1 MKTEGKK
8 LRRWG
13 VPAGGA
19 CVLLGLV
26 MWQMG
31 VFQFGKVRP
40 GETALPGGRAEGR
53 FVTVEEVEVPETYRT
68 AGTVSSRTH
77 VDVAARIV
85 ARIVEIPV
93 RSGDRVTNGALL
105 VRLDDADLRAGVN
118 QAAERVKAAQAGV
131 SAAAEKVSQAQA
143 AYDLALADVQRM
155 RPLLA
160 SGAISQ
166 QALDTAESQFRQARA
181 ALAQAEQ
188 GRVAALAEVQAAQ
201 QAQRQAEAVLSY
213 AALYSPS
220 DAVVAERLADPG
232 DLASPGKVL
241 LRLFD
246 PSRLM
251 LEVPV
256 RESLVQRLKIGDK
269 VPFSVTA
276 LGRTFTGEIREIVPA
291 VDPGSRTFMVKICIG
306 EAPGL
311 VPGMFGTLELPL
323 GTRRALVVPEA
334 AVTRA
339 GQLEYVQVKAGNGVQ
354 RTLVRTVPAGGGKLE
369 VVSGLEAGAEV
380 RVE

>member
-1 MKTEGKK
+1 MNKTMLK
-8 LRRWG
+8 RWG

-19 CVLLGLV
+19 CVLIVLV
-26 MWQMG
+26 LWQMG
-31 VFQFGKVRP
+31 VFHVGKVRP
-40 GETALPGGRAEGR
+40 GRAAGGAAAAEGT
-53 FVTVEEVEVPETYRT
+53 FVAVEEVDVAETYRT
-68 AGTVSSRTH
+68 AGTVTSRTH

-85 ARIVEIPV
+85 ARIVEVAV

-105 VRLDDADLRAGVN
+105 VRLDDADLRAAVK
-118 QAAERVKAAQAGV
+118 QAMERVNAAQAGV
-131 SAAAEKVSQAQA
+131 SAAAERVSQAQA
-143 AYDLALADVQRM
+143 AYDLAAADVQRM

-188 GRVAALAEVQAAQ
+188 GRVAALAEVQAAE

-213 AALYSPS
+213 GTIYSPS

-246 PSRLM
+246 PTRLM

-256 RESLVQRLKIGDK
+256 REGLVQRLRVGDR
-269 VPFSVTA
+269 VPFAVAA
-276 LGRTFTGEIREIVPA
+276 LGRTFEGEIREIVPA

-311 VPGMFGTLELPL
+311 VPGMFGMLELPL
-323 GTRRALVVPEA
+323 GTRRALVIPDA

-339 GQLEYVQVKAGNGVQ
+339 GQLEYVQQKVGKGVR
-354 RTLVRTVPAGGGKLE
+354 RTLVRTVPAGEGKRE
-369 VVSGLEAGAEV
+369 VISGLAPGVLV
-380 RVE
+380 RVQP